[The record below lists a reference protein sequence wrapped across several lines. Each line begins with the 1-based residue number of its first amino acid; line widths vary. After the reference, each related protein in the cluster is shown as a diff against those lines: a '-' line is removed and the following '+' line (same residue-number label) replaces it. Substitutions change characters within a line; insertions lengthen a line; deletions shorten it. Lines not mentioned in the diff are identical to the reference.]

1 MSKASKLIQQ
11 GDVLVFE
18 ASIPKDAIPIQA
30 KQGRFVLA
38 EGEATGHAHVIDA
51 IPGVSMFR
59 LANTLFLSA
68 LSQVTVKHEEHK
80 PITIPPGTFRI
91 DQVKEIDPYTEEIRK
106 VRD

>member
-1 MSKASKLIQQ
+1 MSKLIQQ

-38 EGEATGHAHVIDA
+38 EGEATGHAHA
-51 IPGVSMFR
+51 IAEMPGVQMFR
-59 LANTLFLSA
+59 SNNSLFLSTGYE
-68 LSQVTVKHEEHK
+68 VIVRHEEHK
-80 PITIPPGTFRI
+80 PVTIPPGTFRI
-91 DQVKEIDPYTEEIRK
+91 DQVKEIDPYTEEIGK